1 MSNLSITTE
10 IALFLIAQAVIIAG
24 IVVGAHIRTTA
35 QITAIR
41 VSLEHHEARRGESAI
56 AHLRLVDQVASI
68 SRVVE
73 RHDTLIN
80 VEGTAKRLIREAASG

>member
-1 MSNLSITTE
+1 MTDLSITTE
-10 IALFLIAQAVIIAG
+10 IALFLIAQAVILAG
-24 IVVGAHIRTTA
+24 VVVAAHIRTTS
-35 QITAIR
+35 QITAMR
-41 VSLEHHEARRGESAI
+41 VSLEHYEARRSESAV